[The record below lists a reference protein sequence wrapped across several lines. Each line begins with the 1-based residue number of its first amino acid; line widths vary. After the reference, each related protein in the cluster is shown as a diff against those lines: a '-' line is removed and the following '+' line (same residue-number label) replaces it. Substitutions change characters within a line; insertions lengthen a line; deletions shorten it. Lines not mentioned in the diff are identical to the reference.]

1 MDEIILFDWGDTLM
15 VDYPESE
22 GKMCDWDVVKEV
34 DGAFITLQ
42 YLSKFSQIFIAT
54 NADDSTESDIQK
66 AFQRV
71 NLDQFIDG
79 YFCYENLGIRKGT
92 RSFFDKILNNL
103 DISHDKVAM
112 VGDSFDKDIL
122 PASEA
127 GLRTYWLS
135 TNVNH
140 NLPYNTN
147 VISSLSEL
155 CA

>member
-1 MDEIILFDWGDTLM
+1 MLFR
-15 VDYPESE
+15 S
-22 GKMCDWDVVKEV
+22 
-34 DGAFITLQ
+34 
-42 YLSKFSQIFIAT
+42 
-54 NADDSTESDIQK
+54 
-66 AFQRV
+66 
-71 NLDQFIDG
+71 IDG